1 MIPQEAISQIQN
13 VGQSI
18 DQETQFFSKDQR
30 HKKQGQSF
38 VLELKRELRDIT
50 LIQLVSLDLNK
61 PTTEQQPGNYQATL
75 KGD

>member
-18 DQETQFFSKDQR
+18 DQETQFFSKDQG
-30 HKKQGQSF
+30 HKKIGAEF
-38 VLELKRELRDIT
+38 CIRVNKRIKRHT

-61 PTTEQQPGNYQATL
+61 PTTEQQPGNYP
-75 KGD
+75 GNSEN